1 MFTFIED
8 PSIRESL
15 KAGSFSVIITL
26 FYLYFFRPNYVLIYS
41 QEPEPTMEF
50 NSGLAINIALFVGCV
65 VSLIVIS
72 SSFNNEVPIKSTSNT
87 TILSKFI

>member
-8 PSIRESL
+8 PNIKNSL

-26 FYLYFFRPNYVLIYS
+26 FYLYFFQPNYVMISS
-41 QEPEPTMEF
+41 QTPELTMVF
-50 NSGLAINIALFVGCV
+50 NTGLAINIALFVGCV

-72 SSFNNEVPIKSTSNT
+72 STFSEEKPDIKQPLIMTG
-87 TILSKFI
+87 KFI